1 MGQIKVT
8 TNMPSLIVKI
18 FDGDNHCTE
27 KSASSK
33 PIPFFK
39 DADDNGSHETNETI
53 CIENLKTGLY
63 SVRLCLP
70 YFNGN
75 REELGTCFPM
85 PVVMDKVV
93 VDGKDID
100 ECIVKLAKHK
110 IYPPEKNEKLLEVII

>member
-39 DADDNGSHETNETI
+39 DADDNGSHETNKYFGDYHTDFI
-53 CIENLKTGLY
+53 NQKGDYGTCYGLY
-63 SVRLCLP
+63 NTKNIK
-70 YFNGN
+70 FI
-75 REELGTCFPM
+75 
-85 PVVMDKVV
+85 
-93 VDGKDID
+93 DG
-100 ECIVKLAKHK
+100 
-110 IYPPEKNEKLLEVII
+110 PF